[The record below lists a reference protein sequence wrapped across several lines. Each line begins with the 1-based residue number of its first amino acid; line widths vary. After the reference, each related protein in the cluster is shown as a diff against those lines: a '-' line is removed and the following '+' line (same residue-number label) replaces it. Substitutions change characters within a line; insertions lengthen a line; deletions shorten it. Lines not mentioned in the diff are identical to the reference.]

1 MFPFIQAF
9 ISLFMPRPTMDDPAS
24 LLLDPAGIL
33 STRIFHCL
41 YKSWAVLNPNPDEVL
56 TGLEVICIM
65 HNKHH
70 DYPEHD
76 FLVVETKDRQ
86 RKTRLFILERNVSNQ
101 QDEAFIE
108 PAKRDEKI
116 KEVATKAISGSDGS
130 RLASIEEGSQSSIS
144 TTLSSPQSA
153 DLVSDSLDKPPTT
166 PADDRF
172 LGESYASKPKWQG
185 KNIRY
190 IKPTRLS
197 LYELALLANAVHKL
211 HPTYEC
217 YYVDLVYNA
226 VEQYFGVCAK
236 DANENQGRL
245 VYVDGS
251 CLSNKYGRWRGAM
264 INRTKPE
271 DVSLAIKAYKEART
285 EDMKFVSL

>member
-211 HPTYEC
+211 HSYIRRMNVITWISFIM
-217 YYVDLVYNA
+217 LLN
-226 VEQYFGVCAK
+226 
-236 DANENQGRL
+236 NIL
-245 VYVDGS
+245 VYVQ
-251 CLSNKYGRWRGAM
+251 KM
-264 INRTKPE
+264 PTK
-271 DVSLAIKAYKEART
+271 IKAGWFTSMVLVYLTSMAVGEAP
-285 EDMKFVSL
+285 